1 MSFDVIVK
9 KGKNMPKGSRITK
22 VIIGKTSMDGH
33 WRGVQ
38 AVAAALR
45 DAGMEV
51 IYVGS
56 LTAEAVVKAA
66 IQEDADVIGFN
77 VGGSYEQIEE
87 LIKLLRE
94 NNMPDVLVIV
104 GGVIPGVDVP
114 RLKEMG
120 VHGVFPPGSRLDDIV
135 KFVEENVRSVD

>member
-1 MSFDVIVK
+1 
-9 KGKNMPKGSRITK
+9 MPKGSRIIK
-22 VIIGKTSMDGH
+22 VIIGKTGIDGH

-56 LTAEAVVKAA
+56 LTAEAVVKSA
-66 IQEDADVIGFN
+66 IQEDADVIGLN
-77 VGGSYEQIEE
+77 VGASYEQIEA

-94 NNMPDVLVIV
+94 NNMPDVLVMA
-104 GGVIPGVDVP
+104 GGVIPRVDVP

-135 KFVEENVRSVD
+135 KFVEENVRTVG

>member
-1 MSFDVIVK
+1 
-9 KGKNMPKGSRITK
+9 MPKGSRIIK
-22 VIIGKTSMDGH
+22 VIIGKTGIDGH

-56 LTAEAVVKAA
+56 LTAEAVVKSA
-66 IQEDADVIGFN
+66 IQEDADVIGLN
-77 VGGSYEQIEE
+77 VGASYEQIEE
-87 LIKLLRE
+87 LIRLLKE
-94 NNMPDVLVIV
+94 NNMSDILVMV
-104 GGVIPGVDVP
+104 GGVIPRVDVP

-135 KFVEENVRSVD
+135 KFVEQNVRSVG